1 MRPAQAGCGRKRRGG
16 GRQQTLRAGGVQ
28 AGWAVMN
35 ERHNATDERFH
46 PCPGG
51 RHWGPRGAAGI
62 LPYTVAGDGRAW
74 VLLSHRSPHVQRG
87 GTWSTFGGAIDVG
100 ETAWRAAVRE
110 TCEEIRGITPDQ
122 ADIAGGTYGSAR
134 RGAGGRTPRSWCASR
149 CIPVGPCRASVW
161 LVVALRGRPPG
172 WRGFLRVRS
181 RPLTA
186 TFIRRS
192 RMPGRRSVRRSR
204 RRPQGGPPAGVG
216 LT

>member
-122 ADIAGGTYGSAR
+122 ADIAGGYGWECPQGCGWTYTTFVVRVPLHSGGSL
-134 RGAGGRTPRSWCASR
+134 PRVR
-149 CIPVGPCRASVW
+149 
-161 LVVALRGRPPG
+161 VARGRAA
-172 WRGFLRVRS
+172 WE
-181 RPLTA
+181 TA
-186 TFIRRS
+186 
-192 RMPGRRSVRRSR
+192 GLAWV
-204 RRPQGGPPAGVG
+204 PAGQVQAADRD
-216 LT
+216 LHPSFADAWPTLRETISA